1 MSGHDLLMVPW
12 EDAKGYGLQA
22 ARAEFPDAKD
32 IGIIIGPE
40 GGMSADEVDALKQQ
54 GAKIVTLGPR
64 ILRAETAAVASV
76 TMAMTLWG
84 DL

>member
-1 MSGHDLLMVPW
+1 MN
-12 EDAKGYGLQA
+12 
-22 ARAEFPDAKD
+22 
-32 IGIIIGPE
+32 IGIVVGPE
-40 GGMSADEVDALKQQ
+40 GGMSEGEVEALREQ